1 MLLPYFRRFG
11 ATSGRVGVKAVA
23 LRFYTLDVF
32 TRHRFA
38 GNPLAVVL
46 AADGL
51 ADTTMQAIAREFN
64 LSETVFVVEPQ
75 DSVNTAKLRIFT
87 PDRELA
93 FAGHPTIGTAALIAF
108 LRAPDMIKGREL
120 SLVLE
125 EGVGPITCAVWQDR
139 ADLLR
144 ARFELPQEPVQGDGP
159 LDISKMAAALG
170 LEAHDIGFGT
180 HVPGLWSAGNPL
192 VFVPVHHA
200 DVLGRLVPVRGL
212 WDEAFGAAKGLA
224 FIYALDSVADVPSFK
239 ARMFFTTP
247 ELREDP
253 ATGSAAAAFAGVMMR
268 FESWQDGAHL
278 VRIMQGEHM
287 GRASE
292 IIVGLEI
299 EGGTLTGASISGA
312 AVIVS
317 SGEMSYD
324 QMVDG

>member
-1 MLLPYFRRFG
+1 M
-11 ATSGRVGVKAVA
+11 A

-32 TRHRFA
+32 TRQRFA

-46 AADGL
+46 EADGL
-51 ADTTMQAIAREFN
+51 SDALLQVIAREFN

-75 DSVNTAKLRIFT
+75 DAVNTAKLRIFT

-93 FAGHPTIGTAALIAF
+93 FAGHPTIGAAALIAH

-125 EGVGPITCAVWQDR
+125 EGVGPVTCAVWQDK
-139 ADLLR
+139 ASLLR
-144 ARFELPQEPVQGDGP
+144 ARFELPQEPVQGEAA
-159 LDISKMAAALG
+159 LDLSKIAAALG
-170 LEAHDIGFGT
+170 LEADDIGFGA

-192 VFVPVHHA
+192 VFVPVREA
-200 DVLGRLVPVRGL
+200 DLLARLEPARGP
-212 WDEAFGAAKGLA
+212 WDAAFGAARGLA
-224 FIYALDSVADVPSFK
+224 YIYAPDAASDVPGYK

-268 FESWQDGAHL
+268 FERWPDGAHL
-278 VRIMQGEHM
+278 VRITQGEHM
-287 GRASE
+287 GRTSE

-299 EGGTLTGASISGA
+299 EGGALTGASISGGT
-312 AVIVS
+312 VIVS
-317 SGEMSYD
+317 SGEIRL
-324 QMVDG
+324 